1 MSCSTFLGGGVMI
14 TCRNFCLGIF
24 RENRATKRKTKSQI
38 IATSAVAMTSASSQA
53 SLQASAKATYET
65 LLVQGYVEENEVN
78 IFCPL
83 VKYEVIRDI
92 VLFQYTAVGM
102 TVPKRVTCFTVDPS
116 VEHIPENAF

>member
-1 MSCSTFLGGGVMI
+1 
-14 TCRNFCLGIF
+14 
-24 RENRATKRKTKSQI
+24 
-38 IATSAVAMTSASSQA
+38 MTSASSQELLKA
-53 SLQASAKATYET
+53 IAKATYET

-102 TVPKRVTCFTVDPS
+102 TVPKRVTCVTVDPS